1 MICEGDIGMAEKNTG
16 AEQQLVVFT
25 LGNESYAVDI
35 NTVKEIIHLQPVT
48 RLPGTPP
55 SVEGVINLRGSVIP
69 IIDLRKR
76 FEMDLVERS
85 KDTRIVVVNCGN
97 SSVGVIVDSVAQV
110 LRIPLESVE
119 PASNVFS
126 DEQVEYLLGIVKL
139 TNRLIILLD
148 MDRILSSQELS
159 SLRAFETKNS
169 AGSKSLEAVAA

>member
-1 MICEGDIGMAEKNTG
+1 MKMAEKKSG
-16 AEQQLVVFT
+16 IEQQLVVFT

-35 NTVKEIIHLQPVT
+35 NTVKEIIQLQPVT

-69 IIDLRKR
+69 IVDLRKR
-76 FEMDLVERS
+76 FEMDQVNRS
-85 KDTRIVVVNCGN
+85 KDSRIVVVSCGN

-110 LRIPLESVE
+110 LRIPRESIE

-126 DEQVEYLLGIVKL
+126 EEQVEYLLGIVKL

-148 MDRILSSQELS
+148 MDRILTTQELS
-159 SLRAFETKNS
+159 SLRALETRNS
-169 AGSKSLEAVAA
+169 SARDREAVPA